1 MLFSSCNFVFF
12 CRAIQASLELYQMN
26 DASDTTEQAEA
37 AVNLDS
43 DLHMALMLSE
53 QESKK
58 QEEQRLQ
65 EEKLLEEI
73 LKLSMTEK

>member
-1 MLFSSCNFVFF
+1 
-12 CRAIQASLELYQMN
+12 MN
-26 DASDTTEQAEA
+26 ASDATEQAEA
-37 AVNLDS
+37 AAEVNLDS

-58 QEEQRLQ
+58 QEEERLR

-73 LKLSMTEK
+73 LQLSMTEK